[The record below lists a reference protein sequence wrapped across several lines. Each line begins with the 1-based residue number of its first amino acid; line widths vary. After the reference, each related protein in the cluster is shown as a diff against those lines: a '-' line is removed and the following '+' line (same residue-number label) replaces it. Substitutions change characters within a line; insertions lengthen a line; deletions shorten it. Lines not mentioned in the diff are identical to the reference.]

1 MSEDAEIRRIIYD
14 VAEAVRAR
22 KVDAFLAHC
31 APEIAIFDLVPP
43 LTHRGESAVR
53 RSWAIGLG
61 QFDGRARYDI
71 EHLTI
76 TVADNVAFS
85 HSLNV
90 LGGTLTSGTQ
100 IRSRVRTTFGF
111 RRVGGAWKIV
121 HQHVSAPLDLTTGR
135 AMLDLKA

>member
-1 MSEDAEIRRIIYD
+1 MSDDAEIRRIIYD
-14 VAEAVRAR
+14 VAEAVRTR

-31 APEIAIFDLVPP
+31 APEVAIFDMVPP

-61 QFDGRARYDI
+61 QFDGRAHYEI

-76 TVADNVAFS
+76 TMADNVAFS

-90 LGGTLTSGTQ
+90 LGGTLTSGMQ
-100 IRSRVRTTFGF
+100 LRSRVRTTFGF
-111 RRVGGAWKIV
+111 RRLGTAWKIV
-121 HQHVSAPLDLTTGR
+121 HQHVSAPLDTATGK
-135 AMLDLKA
+135 ALLDLKS